1 MYNINNV
8 KVPSGTVGHQLLK
21 CIATEGCSD
30 E

>member
-1 MYNINNV
+1 MYNMNNM
-8 KVPSGTVGHQLLK
+8 KVPCGTVGHQLLK